1 MTQTEDALRI
11 TLSEAHRDPRDP
23 GGERL
28 HGDFYV
34 PLPDLKRG
42 EWSHVLVRART
53 SDDIRDLT
61 LQFNLGDPTLP
72 DADQQGMFQFGGEQT
87 PVIQDGSVQTYV
99 LRADWSPPEYGDWED
114 PWQELGLV
122 VNAGEPASI
131 DIVSM
136 SLIPKETMYAGAPV
150 GVRTDERNEAHRR
163 TLYTHAPGRV
173 EYRVRVPQEGRLD
186 VGLGVIKEDS
196 PVTFRIVASKA
207 GKEEVALFEET
218 YDNPKEWG
226 QRSVDLSSMA
236 GKTVRIALEADAVR
250 AGTVALWSAPTLTGT
265 RSTKKPNVIFYIID
279 GAYKEFMSVYGYNRR
294 TTPNLEKLASEGVVF
309 EQAYSNS
316 TWSKPSTTSFMTSLH
331 HSVLGGMKTESDPLP
346 DNVVT
351 MAQHFH
357 RAGYSTAVITTN
369 PYCGKMSSLDRG
381 VDFLREAEA
390 ENNLTS
396 SRELHEDFWNWRESF
411 PGEPYWVHFQTTDVH
426 GGRFKHEA
434 TLGGSLFD
442 GIYIESDRRKTY
454 RSWKQ
459 QLWDVNVPNIMWIGP
474 WTFPPLAAF
483 EKTGIDRLAY
493 FRAYRDLLDEAM
505 AHNDYQIGR
514 MVERLKAK
522 GEWENTLFIVASDHG
537 HGMAYGLQEHLPD
550 HWDPL
555 FRPMWTRI
563 PLIIVWPGRISPGQR
578 FGHAVSLIDVL
589 PTVLELVGLPKP
601 DVMQGQSL
609 VPLLLGEKGWKQRP
623 IILDEFY
630 VDLKTDQLYGN
641 IEVVD
646 GRWGASL
653 EIDSRPEE
661 DRSPYKRRPTPVLIY
676 DLWNDPYCLH
686 SLHEERADLVKKY
699 NEFLQVQLQEHR
711 ELAKHFIRSGQTNL
725 TAEQLRTLRSLGYIR

>member
-1 MTQTEDALRI
+1 M
-11 TLSEAHRDPRDP
+11 
-23 GGERL
+23 G
-28 HGDFYV
+28 
-34 PLPDLKRG
+34 
-42 EWSHVLVRART
+42 
-53 SDDIRDLT
+53 
-61 LQFNLGDPTLP
+61 
-72 DADQQGMFQFGGEQT
+72 
-87 PVIQDGSVQTYV
+87 V
-99 LRADWSPPEYGDWED
+99 LR
-114 PWQELGLV
+114 
-122 VNAGEPASI
+122 
-131 DIVSM
+131 
-136 SLIPKETMYAGAPV
+136 K
-150 GVRTDERNEAHRR
+150 
-163 TLYTHAPGRV
+163 
-173 EYRVRVPQEGRLD
+173 D
-186 VGLGVIKEDS
+186 V
-196 PVTFRIVASKA
+196 PVTFRVVASQGDEK
-207 GKEEVALFEET
+207 GERALFEET
-218 YDNPKEWG
+218 YSNQEEWG

-236 GKTVRIALEADAVR
+236 GKTVEITLESDAER
-250 AGTVALWSAPTLTGT
+250 SGAVALWAAPTLTGT

-279 GAYKEFMSVYGYNRR
+279 GAYTEFMSVYGYNRR

-346 DNVVT
+346 ENVVT

-396 SRELHEDFWNWRESF
+396 SRELHEDFWSWRESF

-426 GGRFKHEA
+426 GGDKPEETFE
-434 TLGGSLFD
+434 GSLVG
-442 GIYIESDRRKTY
+442 GIYIESDRLKTY
-454 RSWKQ
+454 HSWKQ
-459 QLWDVNVPNIMWIGP
+459 QLWDVNAPYIRWTGP
-474 WTFPPLAAF
+474 WNFPPLAAF

-493 FRAYRDLLDEAM
+493 FRAYRDLHDEAM

-514 MVERLKAK
+514 MVERLKAE

-537 HGMAYGLQEHLPD
+537 HGMAYALQEHLPD

-563 PLIIVWPGRISPGQR
+563 PLIIVWPGGISPGQR
-578 FGHAVSLIDVL
+578 FGHAVSMIDVL
-589 PTVLELVGLPKP
+589 PTVLELAGLPKP
-601 DVMQGQSL
+601 DVTQGQSL
-609 VPLLLGEKGWKQRP
+609 MPLLLGQEDWEQRP

-661 DRSPYKRRPTPVLIY
+661 DRSPYKLRPTPVLIY

-686 SLHEERADLVKKY
+686 SLHQEKPDLVKKY
-699 NEFLQVQLQEHR
+699 TKFLEAQWEAHQA
-711 ELAKHFIRSGQTNL
+711 LAQHFTRSEESPL
-725 TAEQLRTLRSLGYIR
+725 TPEQLETLRSLGYIR